1 MTNTVDRPVKGVS
14 TIELFFDLIFVWAVT
29 RTSELLQE
37 DIAWLQV
44 FRALVVFVPVC
55 WLWVGTTMYAN
66 LTDVDN
72 LRGRLSFFVVAFAGL
87 GMALALPESF
97 AEEST
102 APWFAGAYW
111 LGRLVLFAAVA
122 DHPRRREF
130 ITFPVG
136 AFITGPLLMIGALV
150 DAEWRLWIWG
160 LAACIELVTPI
171 IRRTLVA
178 ATPFATSH
186 LADRYSTFVIIAIGE
201 TIVASGAAAGHHGI
215 DWTEV
220 VALALG
226 FAVCCSM
233 WWTYFDLASRAI
245 DAIRPVLSYGHLSF
259 VVAIIAVAAGIGT
272 AVQEPTE
279 HLPLGIAA
287 LVCGGTA
294 LYLITFG
301 FTRWQL
307 ACTLAIPRM
316 TGAAACALLILL
328 ASALPAM
335 GLLALLA
342 LVMLLVNVGDHLRS
356 ATNPAM
362 A

>member
-1 MTNTVDRPVKGVS
+1 M
-14 TIELFFDLIFVWAVT
+14 WAVT

-37 DIAWLQV
+37 DISWEQV
-44 FRALVVFVPVC
+44 FRALVVFVPVY

-72 LRGRLSFFVVAFAGL
+72 PRGRLSFFVVAFAGL
-87 GMALALPESF
+87 GMALALPGSF

-122 DHPRRREF
+122 DHPHRREF

-160 LAACIELVTPI
+160 LAAFIELVTPI

-245 DAIRPVLSYGHLSF
+245 EYALERAEIAIDAIRPVLSYGHLSF
-259 VVAIIAVAAGIGT
+259 VVAIIAVAAGKGT

-294 LYLITFG
+294 LSLITFG

-307 ACTLAIPRM
+307 ARTLAIPRM